1 MPSSLLHRVF
11 RRQPARSPA
20 HPPHR
25 ARSNSALICSGRQV
39 LSDKVTELIRLCSE
53 RVDLEGEDAV
63 FFQNVMSAI
72 LETRHESE
80 RQARL
85 EEARVWFDKWRL
97 HETQDFAW
105 ASERLAMLQQMVE
118 DKGVVIYMTKE
129 MAETICNLAENDPSV
144 PLIEAKYSG
153 WDRARARRP
162 RRWRVTVPRPF
173 GLRGGFT
180 IPPWLRFLRPPY
192 NAGRPS
198 FSGPV

>member
-1 MPSSLLHRVF
+1 M
-11 RRQPARSPA
+11 
-20 HPPHR
+20 
-25 ARSNSALICSGRQV
+25 
-39 LSDKVTELIRLCSE
+39 RLSE

-72 LETRHESE
+72 LEARHESE
-80 RQARL
+80 CQARL
-85 EEARVWFDKWRL
+85 EEARVWFDKCRL

-153 WDRARARRP
+153 MPLANLKK
-162 RRWRVTVPRPF
+162 TC
-173 GLRGGFT
+173 
-180 IPPWLRFLRPPY
+180 PY
-192 NAGRPS
+192 C
-198 FSGPV
+198 

>member
-1 MPSSLLHRVF
+1 
-11 RRQPARSPA
+11 
-20 HPPHR
+20 
-25 ARSNSALICSGRQV
+25 
-39 LSDKVTELIRLCSE
+39 
-53 RVDLEGEDAV
+53 LEGEDAV

-153 WDRARARRP
+153 MPLANLKKLSLTVRAVQNEMTEAIPSLFARLP
-162 RRWRVTVPRPF
+162 FPNYSEESKDTRVEESAICNQVPSHCPE
-173 GLRGGFT
+173 
-180 IPPWLRFLRPPY
+180 
-192 NAGRPS
+192 S
-198 FSGPV
+198 Q